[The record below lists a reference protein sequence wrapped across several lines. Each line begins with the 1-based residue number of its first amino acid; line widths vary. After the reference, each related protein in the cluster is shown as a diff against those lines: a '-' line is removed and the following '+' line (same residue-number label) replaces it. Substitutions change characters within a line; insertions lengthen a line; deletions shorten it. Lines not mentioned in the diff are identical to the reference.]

1 MRSPAARIARST
13 AKTLVVLAT
22 LLFAA
27 AGTLR
32 FWQAWGYL
40 ALNRENTHASSVI
53 EVGAGQT
60 VVSSGPYRF
69 VRHPMY
75 VAAIVM
81 ALATPLSLGSTWAMS
96 RSRPASRW
104 SRCGCSTRSGS
115 CRASCRAIASTC
127 KRHAAGCSLAS
138 GSAGPGRR
146 RNPPATGLTPPGR
159 TVRTIVHREAW

>member
-81 ALATPLSLGSTWAMS
+81 ALATPLSLGSTWAMFTFAPCVALVALRLLDEERFLS
-96 RSRPASRW
+96 GELPGYRQYMQKTRSR
-104 SRCGCSTRSGS
+104 
-115 CRASCRAIASTC
+115 
-127 KRHAAGCSLAS
+127 LL
-138 GSAGPGRR
+138 PG
-146 RNPPATGLTPPGR
+146 
-159 TVRTIVHREAW
+159 VW